1 MVSWKQAVITSAIL
15 AVVQGQGV
23 LLKAQGNKNSP
34 ASLSLQVNAD
44 DDADAN
50 FISDTEIGT
59 NVVNECGRT
68 LAGGNIDIGEQ
79 TENALADNQVTQ
91 TQAGD
96 NVKVTIRQVNETGAG
111 PYTCDLDLTGNS
123 NGLTGQT
130 KLTVQESDADGNG
143 NIKLSVA
150 MPNDMACIGA
160 STGDVCTVRC
170 RNAES
175 FGGCFAVQQT
185 DTTPSKNTPAN
196 IVTAQTLEGITD
208 QVQQNIADLPA
219 AVDGIAGADL
229 DEQGTAVVD
238 SIQAADP
245 STDGLDEEAIADGDN
260 TGNGNNNNNNN
271 NGNNNNNNN
280 GNGNDNS
287 NSNGNGGNN
296 GFGNGES
303 PSRFHLYRV
312 VF

>member
-1 MVSWKQAVITSAIL
+1 MLTDTF
-15 AVVQGQGV
+15 
-23 LLKAQGNKNSP
+23 
-34 ASLSLQVNAD
+34 LS
-44 DDADAN
+44 
-50 FISDTEIGT
+50 
-59 NVVNECGRT
+59 
-68 LAGGNIDIGEQ
+68 
-79 TENALADNQVTQ
+79 
-91 TQAGD
+91 
-96 NVKVTIRQVNETGAG
+96 
-111 PYTCDLDLTGNS
+111 
-123 NGLTGQT
+123 
-130 KLTVQESDADGNG
+130 
-143 NIKLSVA
+143 
-150 MPNDMACIGA
+150 A